1 MRVVF
6 DSNIFISA
14 LVIPGSKAE
23 KAIKRIIEGTDSLIL
38 SKVIIDEVLTVLAKK
53 FGSDREHISRT
64 AIYIADLGEIINPS
78 KKLKIVKDDPDNR
91 ILECAMS
98 GKAELIVT
106 GDKELLSLGK
116 FQNIKI
122 VSLRDY
128 LIS

>member
-14 LVIPGSKAE
+14 LLIPGSKAE
-23 KAIKRIIEGTDSLIL
+23 KAIARIIDGTDSLVL
-38 SKVIIDEVLTVLAKK
+38 SKAIIDEVLTVLARK

-64 AIYIADLGEIINPS
+64 ALYIADLGEIINPLI
-78 KKLKIVKDDPDNR
+78 KLKIVKDDPDNR
-91 ILECAMS
+91 ILECAIE
-98 GKAELIVT
+98 GKAGLIVT
-106 GDKELLSLGK
+106 GDKELLSLGE
-116 FQNIKI
+116 FQNVRI